1 MDFNFLAT
9 DIFDLTNLTDT
20 AKFIENYSD
29 FQTVILNDENELK
42 LLFQMMMLN
51 EIVEENLKSDEFSK
65 YWDISSVKLPEF
77 NKAQFDKFYKAWIEK
92 SERKNTMDEYGNLI
106 FLCGLSSKWNKLKY
120 RLVVK

>member
-9 DIFDLTNLTDT
+9 DIFDQTNLTDT
-20 AKFIENYSD
+20 VKFVEN

-77 NKAQFDKFYKAWIEK
+77 NKAQFDKFYETWIEK
-92 SERKNTMDEYGNLI
+92 SGRKNTMDEYGNLI